1 MDDQK
6 RLFIAIILSIVVMV
20 GWEWFFPNKTPVK
33 QNSKTEQ
40 TAGEKNTA
48 KTGSRPENKSQ
59 VENTESAVKN
69 AVTGTTSDYRSNYKP
84 DLRSGESGEKAGGTA
99 GNLNNSPAAQNT
111 NARKISVSTPFYNII
126 ISENRAAVTSLTL
139 KKYRETM
146 KKDSPLK
153 QLVSPEIKSGIFG
166 LDLKEK
172 SIPGIANAVFTAKT
186 DSDHLNLAKG
196 KKTIVFSWKSPDGF
210 VVEKAYTFSASTYLI
225 GFNIFIKNGSQI
237 PLKDELVISIPG
249 HIDKSSSRYSFH
261 GPVALVKGKL
271 KEIKIKKIKEKDSY
285 SGIIDWA
292 GFTSRY
298 FISCL
303 LPEKPVDARI
313 KLFVSG
319 STVTTD
325 FILPM
330 ERLAPGKQVK
340 YAFNCYMGP
349 KSLKVL
355 SQYKNT
361 LKQCINFGWFDILAK
376 PCLIGMNMIYD
387 FIPNYGIAII
397 LLTILIKIIFWPL
410 GTKSY
415 KSMNDMKRVQ
425 PLMTELRAKYKDDKQ
440 KMNQEVMALYKT
452 YKVNPMSGC
461 LPMVVQMPIFFALY
475 RMLYQAIELRH
486 APFFG
491 WITDLSAPDRL
502 FHFAFTIPFV
512 QQPTGIPVLTII
524 MGATMFLQQKMSP
537 TTGDPTQAKMMM
549 LMPLFMTVIFVN
561 FPAGLVL
568 YWLVN
573 NVLSIGQQYYIQKK
587 FA

>member
-20 GWEWFFPNKTPVK
+20 GWEWLFADKTPVK
-33 QNSKTEQ
+33 QNSRIEQ
-40 TAGEKNTA
+40 TAGKKNA
-48 KTGSRPENKSQ
+48 AETGSRPENKSKI
-59 VENTESAVKN
+59 NNPGSTVKN
-69 AVTGTTSDYRSNYKP
+69 AVTGSTSDYQSDY
-84 DLRSGESGEKAGGTA
+84 RSGESGEKAGGA
-99 GNLNNSPAAQNT
+99 AKNLKNSLAAQNT
-111 NARKISVSTPFYNII
+111 NSRKISVSTPFYNII

-146 KKDSPLK
+146 KKNSPLK
-153 QLVSPEIKSGIFG
+153 QLVSPELKSGLFG
-166 LDLKEK
+166 LDLREK
-172 SIPGIANAVFTAKT
+172 SIPGLDHAVFAAQT

-196 KKTIVFSWKSPDGF
+196 KKTIVFSWKSQNGI
-210 VVEKAYTFSASTYLI
+210 VVEKVYTFSASTYLI
-225 GFNIFIKNGSQI
+225 GLNIFIKNGSRI
-237 PLKDELVISIPG
+237 PIKDELAISIPG
-249 HIDKSSSRYSFH
+249 HIDKSSSGYSFH
-261 GPVALVKGKL
+261 GPVALVNGEL
-271 KEIKIKKIKEKDSY
+271 QEIKIKKIKEKDSY
-285 SGIIDWA
+285 TGIIDWA

-298 FISCL
+298 FISCIV
-303 LPEKPVDARI
+303 PEKPVDARI
-313 KLFVSG
+313 KLSVLN

-325 FILPM
+325 FLLPM
-330 ERLAPGKQVK
+330 ERLGPGKQVK

-425 PLMTELRAKYKDDKQ
+425 PLMAELRAKYKDDKQ

-461 LPMVVQMPIFFALY
+461 LPMIVQMPIFFALY

-491 WITDLSAPDRL
+491 WINDLSAPDRL

-512 QQPTGIPVLTII
+512 QPPTGIPVLTII